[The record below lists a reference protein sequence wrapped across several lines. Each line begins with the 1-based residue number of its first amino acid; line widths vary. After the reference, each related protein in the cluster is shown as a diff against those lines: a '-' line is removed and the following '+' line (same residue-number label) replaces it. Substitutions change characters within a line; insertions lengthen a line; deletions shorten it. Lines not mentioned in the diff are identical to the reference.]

1 MGLLGRPSTK
11 HNRRDNNNMTQQHID
26 IVDELRAKQSRD
38 NRDLLDR
45 AADEIERL
53 REGIKAIIKG
63 AEEAKG

>member
-1 MGLLGRPSTK
+1 MSK
-11 HNRRDNNNMTQQHID
+11 HID

-53 REGIKAIIKG
+53 RAGIKAIIER

>member
-1 MGLLGRPSTK
+1 MSK
-11 HNRRDNNNMTQQHID
+11 YID

-53 REGIKAIIKG
+53 REGIKAIIKQ

>member
-1 MGLLGRPSTK
+1 MSQ
-11 HNRRDNNNMTQQHID
+11 NID

-53 REGIKAIIKG
+53 RAGIKAIIDR
-63 AEEAKG
+63 AEQTKQ

>member
-1 MGLLGRPSTK
+1 
-11 HNRRDNNNMTQQHID
+11 MTQQHID

-53 REGIKAIIKG
+53 REGIKAIIG
-63 AEEAKG
+63 RAEEANT